1 MIKMNSKLKKMAVQ
15 KVTLQFLRIYL
26 SLAFHALRFARPVLM
41 MGNLML
47 KIDVYFVK
55 RAIHSNLKIQI
66 IALPLVEM
74 DTSRKV
80 LMIYLFAVNAT
91 HHARPV

>member
-1 MIKMNSKLKKMAVQ
+1 MKMNSKFKKMAVQ

-26 SLAFHALRFARPVLM
+26 SLASHALRFARPALM

-55 RAIHSNLKIQI
+55 RAIHSNLKTRI

-91 HHARPV
+91 HHAKPV